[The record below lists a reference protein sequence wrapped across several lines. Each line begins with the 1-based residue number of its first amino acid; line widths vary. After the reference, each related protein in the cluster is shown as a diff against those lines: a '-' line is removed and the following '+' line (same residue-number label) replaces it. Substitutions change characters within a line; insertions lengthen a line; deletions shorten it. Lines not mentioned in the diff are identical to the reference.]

1 MSKEILSLGLTTI
14 VGLTMGF
21 GSLLSYLVK
30 RSNRKFLSL
39 SLSFSA
45 GIMIYT
51 AFMAILPEGIHLLEE
66 NLGEAG
72 YYIALLAFFGGMF
85 LTALVEKIV
94 HRFGGHHHG
103 FEEEH
108 EHHHH
113 EHEHEHEHNHHTT
126 NLGIMS
132 AIAIAIHNL
141 PEGLAVYT
149 TGLKDISLAIP
160 IAIGVILHNIPL
172 SIAITMP
179 IFYATGSRK
188 KGFIYSLMVG
198 LCQPL
203 GAILG
208 HLILSN
214 FLNDVV
220 HGILFALVGG
230 IMIFISL
237 DELLPISRKD
247 DDHHIGIYVTILG
260 MMIMAIAM
268 NIIHHNH

>member
-14 VGLTMGF
+14 VGLTMGL

-30 RSNRKFLSL
+30 KTNKEFLSL

-51 AFMAILPEGIHLLEE
+51 AFMAILPEGIHLLEDG
-66 NLGEAG
+66 LGETG

-94 HRFGGHHHG
+94 HKFGGHY
-103 FEEEH
+103 
-108 EHHHH
+108 HHHH
-113 EHEHEHEHNHHTT
+113 GEGHHEHEHNHHTS
-126 NLGIMS
+126 NLGILS

-141 PEGLAVYT
+141 PEGLAIYT

-188 KGFIYSLMVG
+188 RGFLYSLIVG

-203 GAILG
+203 GAVIG
-208 HLILSN
+208 HLVLSN
-214 FLNDVV
+214 FLNDTLN
-220 HGILFALVGG
+220 GILFSIVGG

-237 DELLPISRKD
+237 DELLPISRQD
-247 DDHHIGIYVTILG
+247 DDHHLGIYVTILG
-260 MMIMAIAM
+260 MIVMALAM
-268 NIIHHNH
+268 NIGHHHH

>member
-14 VGLTMGF
+14 VGLTMGL

-30 RSNRKFLSL
+30 ETNRQFLSL

-51 AFMAILPEGIHLLEE
+51 AFIAMLPEGIHLLEDT
-66 NLGEAG
+66 LGEAG
-72 YYIALLAFFGGMF
+72 YYIALAAFFGGMF

-94 HRFGGHHHG
+94 HKFGGHYHG
-103 FEEEH
+103 IEEEEGH
-108 EHHHH
+108 Q
-113 EHEHEHEHNHHTT
+113 HEHNHHTT

-132 AIAIAIHNL
+132 AIAVAIHNL

-149 TGLKDISLAIP
+149 TGLKDMALAIP

-188 KGFIYSLMVG
+188 KGFLYSLIVG

-203 GAILG
+203 GAIIG
-208 HLILSN
+208 HLVLAN
-214 FLNDVV
+214 FLNDTV
-220 HGILFALVGG
+220 HGILFSIVGG

-237 DELLPISRKD
+237 DELLPISRQD
-247 DDHHIGIYVTILG
+247 DDHHLGIYVTILG
-260 MMIMAIAM
+260 MIVMALAM
-268 NIIHHNH
+268 NIIHHH

>member
-1 MSKEILSLGLTTI
+1 MSNEILSLGLTTI
-14 VGLTMGF
+14 VGLTMGL
-21 GSLLSYLVK
+21 GSLLSFLVK
-30 RSNRKFLSL
+30 RTNKHFLSL

-51 AFMAILPEGIHLLEE
+51 AFMAILPEGIHLLEDG
-66 NLGEAG
+66 LGEPG

-94 HRFGGHHHG
+94 HKFGGHYHPHHG
-103 FEEEH
+103 EGHHDHHDHQEED
-108 EHHHH
+108 
-113 EHEHEHEHNHHTT
+113 HNHHTT

-141 PEGLAVYT
+141 PEGLAIYT
-149 TGLKDISLAIP
+149 TGLKDIALAIP

-179 IFYATGSRK
+179 LFYATGSRK
-188 KGFIYSLMVG
+188 KGFLFSLLVG

-203 GAILG
+203 GAVIG
-208 HLILSN
+208 HLLLAN
-214 FLNDVV
+214 FLNETFN
-220 HGILFALVGG
+220 GILFSIVGG

-237 DELLPISRKD
+237 DELLPISRQD
-247 DDHHIGIYVTILG
+247 DDHHLGIYATILG
-260 MMIMAIAM
+260 MIIMALSM
-268 NIIHHNH
+268 NIIHHHH